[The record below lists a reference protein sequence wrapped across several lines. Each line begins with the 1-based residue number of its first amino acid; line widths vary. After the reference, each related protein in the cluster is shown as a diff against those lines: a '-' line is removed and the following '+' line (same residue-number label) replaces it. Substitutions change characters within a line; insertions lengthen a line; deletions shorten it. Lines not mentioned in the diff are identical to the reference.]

1 MCHRNE
7 NCLILA
13 SLWIH
18 SGFPKGVPV
27 AYIFSI
33 RRRVVVLHVLSLS
46 LSLSLY
52 LPLSYFSKPLG
63 SIHLSI
69 LANDTTP
76 ITTLIDIRLIV
87 AKNPII
93 EWKKNMRKDVTLNA
107 LLK

>member
-33 RRRVVVLHVLSLS
+33 RRRVVVLHV
-46 LSLSLY
+46 
-52 LPLSYFSKPLG
+52 FIRRG
-63 SIHLSI
+63 VV
-69 LANDTTP
+69 DTT
-76 ITTLIDIRLIV
+76 LCDKV
-87 AKNPII
+87 CQ
-93 EWKKNMRKDVTLNA
+93 
-107 LLK
+107 